1 MRVSKEFS
9 QLIGQTPLYRLEHMT
24 SARRGTILGKLE
36 STNPGKSIKDRVA
49 LAMIDRAQE
58 EGFLEEGWTIVEP
71 TSGNTGIGLA
81 AIAASRGYHLILVM
95 PDSLSEEKR
104 SILTAY
110 GAELIFTPAEEGMR
124 GAVQRAIELVEENR
138 DYYMP
143 QQFENPANP
152 EIHRRTTGQEIL
164 KQTGGRIQAFVAGV
178 GTGGT
183 LTGVGEALK
192 EYNPSIQVI
201 AVEPASSPVL
211 SGGEPGPTRIQGI
224 GAGFIPKVLNQSI
237 YDSII
242 TIKEQEAYKATLLLA
257 RREGLLCGISAGAN
271 IAAARKVAKEL
282 GKGSKIVT
290 ILPDSGERYLELL
303 RMFSREVG
311 D

>member
-1 MRVSKEFS
+1 
-9 QLIGQTPLYRLEHMT
+9 MT

-58 EGFLEEGWTIVEP
+58 EGLLEEGWTIVEP

-95 PDSLSEEKR
+95 PDSLSDEKR

-124 GAVQRAIELVEENR
+124 GAVQRAKELVEENR

-152 EIHRRTTGQEIL
+152 EIHRQTTGQEIL

-183 LTGVGEALK
+183 ITGVGEALK

-282 GKGSKIVT
+282 GRGSKIVT